1 MGMSAADTNPSVRDV
16 ELLAKARAG
25 DQEAFGQLL
34 EPHRTEL
41 HAHCYRMLG
50 SVHDAED
57 ALQDALLRA
66 WRGLGKFEARS
77 SMRSWLYRITTNVC
91 LDAIAR
97 RPKRALPIDYGP
109 AADPNAGPGEP
120 RLESIWV
127 EPYADEQLG
136 LEGGYASAEA
146 QYERRESVEL
156 AFIVA
161 LQHLPGSQRAALI
174 LRDVV
179 GLSAQE
185 AAEALE
191 TTVASVNG
199 ALRRARRA
207 IADELPERSQQ
218 ATLRG
223 LGDDRVRQLVER
235 YIDAW
240 ERSDVDAIL
249 SMLADDATF
258 TMPPLPTWY
267 RGRDAIRAFLVR
279 SALLEQWRLV
289 PARANGQL
297 AFGNYGWDTEKQTYT
312 PKTLDVITLKGTS
325 ITEITAFVTPFTRGP
340 AREGFA
346 ADVFE
351 RFGLPDHVD

>member
-1 MGMSAADTNPSVRDV
+1 MNANDASMSVREG
-16 ELLAKARAG
+16 ELLAAARSG
-25 DQEAFGQLL
+25 DQDAFRQLV
-34 EPHRTEL
+34 EKHRAEL
-41 HAHCYRMLG
+41 DAHCYRMLG

-57 ALQDALLRA
+57 ALQDALVRA
-66 WRGLGKFEARS
+66 WRGLARFEGRS
-77 SMRSWLYRITTNVC
+77 SLRSWLYRITTNVC
-91 LDAIAR
+91 LDVVAR
-97 RPKRALPIDYGP
+97 RPKRALPIDYAP
-109 AADPNAGPGEP
+109 AADPKDGLGEP
-120 RLESIWV
+120 RMESIWV

-156 AFIVA
+156 AFIAA

-185 AAEALE
+185 AAETLE

-199 ALRRARRA
+199 ALRRARKA
-207 IADELPERSQQ
+207 IADKLPERSQQ
-218 ATLRG
+218 ATLRR
-223 LGDDRVRQLVER
+223 LGDDGIRQLVER

-267 RGRDAIRAFLVR
+267 RGRDAIRTFLVR
-279 SALLEQWRLV
+279 SALVERWRLV
-289 PARANGQL
+289 PTRANSQL
-297 AFGNYGWDTEKQTYT
+297 ALANYAWEDEKNSYT
-312 PKTLDVITLKGTS
+312 AKTLDVLTLDGALVS
-325 ITEITAFVTPFTRGP
+325 AITAFVTPFARGSM
-340 AREGFA
+340 RENFA
-346 ADVFE
+346 IDVFE
-351 RFGLPDHVD
+351 RFGLPAHVE